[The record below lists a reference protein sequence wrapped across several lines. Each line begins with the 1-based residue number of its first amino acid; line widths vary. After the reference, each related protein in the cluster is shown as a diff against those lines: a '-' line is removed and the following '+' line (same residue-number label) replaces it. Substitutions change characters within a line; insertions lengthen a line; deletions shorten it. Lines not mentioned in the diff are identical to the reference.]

1 MGIDLYCGDCN
12 FNCNYRG
19 WSNIR
24 EGIIIAT
31 FKYINT
37 ICSDNKTDERN
48 ICRQFH
54 NDLRDLND
62 LNNANSFILSSFYD
76 VCNSRT
82 IDALIY
88 ARVGGIYS
96 LINKSDCEGLY
107 SVGNSYDICELFKL
121 IKPYLYGVKESKTD
135 TDPDDWLYNLVENE
149 LEPLFKASVD
159 NQENVIIC

>member
-1 MGIDLYCGDCN
+1 MEVDIYCGDCS
-12 FNCNYRG
+12 FNCSYKVWR
-19 WSNIR
+19 NIR

-31 FKYINT
+31 FKYIDN
-37 ICSDNKTDERN
+37 ICLNNKTDERN

-54 NDLRDLND
+54 DDLHD
-62 LNNANSFILSSFYD
+62 LNNLNNYVSFTLESFNEFY
-76 VCNSRT
+76 NNHT

-88 ARVGGIYS
+88 ARVGGIYY
-96 LINKSDCEGLY
+96 LINNEGFY

-159 NQENVIIC
+159 NQENVLII